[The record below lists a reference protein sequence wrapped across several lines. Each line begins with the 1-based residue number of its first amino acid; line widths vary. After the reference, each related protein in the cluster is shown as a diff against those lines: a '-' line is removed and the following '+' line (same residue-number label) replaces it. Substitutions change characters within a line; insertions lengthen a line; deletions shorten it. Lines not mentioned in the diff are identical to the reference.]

1 MAGKAACT
9 LHHSD
14 GSHAAIARSGGFQMN
29 SIGEQCVDMAMKVE
43 LYRDATP
50 PAVRGAWK
58 SLWKRRSPTV
68 MATAVETRYLHS
80 ESCEVAMTMTVR
92 EAIRLVEND
101 GWVLIR
107 QKGSHRQFH
116 HTSKPG
122 TVTIAGKPSLDL
134 DKKTERSILRQ
145 AGLL

>member
-1 MAGKAACT
+1 
-9 LHHSD
+9 
-14 GSHAAIARSGGFQMN
+14 
-29 SIGEQCVDMAMKVE
+29 
-43 LYRDATP
+43 
-50 PAVRGAWK
+50 
-58 SLWKRRSPTV
+58 
-68 MATAVETRYLHS
+68 
-80 ESCEVAMTMTVR
+80 MTVR
-92 EAIRLVEND
+92 AALRLVEKD

-116 HTSKPG
+116 HPTKPG